1 MRFRTMWLAKY
12 KFQNFIV
19 GVAEIIDGAVKVV
32 TLGFVG
38 THLSLTLLMKIS
50 TSRFSR
56 KSNEQGD

>member
-38 THLSLTLLMKIS
+38 THLSY
-50 TSRFSR
+50 
-56 KSNEQGD
+56 GDDCVLVYYYC